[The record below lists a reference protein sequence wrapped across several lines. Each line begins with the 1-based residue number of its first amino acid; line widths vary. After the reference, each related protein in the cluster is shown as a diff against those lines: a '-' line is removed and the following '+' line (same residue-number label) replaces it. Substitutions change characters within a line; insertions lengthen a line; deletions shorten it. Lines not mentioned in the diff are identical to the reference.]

1 MVSASRLMSVGPC
14 YGGTA
19 QLGVVGRMCGGPAA
33 SGAGVDVEV
42 VLACVPQVDGAGGLG
57 MGTALTHSE
66 EVILQEHWYPQGMSC
81 VTIAPNGKKKRNVG
95 RWIGVKI
102 GGGRCSMTM
111 SPGTRGTVGA
121 APSPPYCAAGLFGDQ
136 ACISAGS
143 SSTQHH
149 FSCGRS
155 ARISVTERRC
165 RGEGEQG
172 CTHSIHPT
180 CPTLPCRCATAAP
193 LPSADGV

>member
-1 MVSASRLMSVGPC
+1 MA
-14 YGGTA
+14 
-19 QLGVVGRMCGGPAA
+19 
-33 SGAGVDVEV
+33 
-42 VLACVPQVDGAGGLG
+42 
-57 MGTALTHSE
+57 
-66 EVILQEHWYPQGMSC
+66 
-81 VTIAPNGKKKRNVG
+81 KKKRNVG

-180 CPTLPCRCATAAP
+180 CPTALPLCHGSPAP
-193 LPSADGV
+193 LRRWGLIRKMDMKVELGSVFSLIQNIQKLLTVVGVKKQLVLISCSSNCVSFFFFSCFSRAL